1 MYCDKSIK
9 LLDGRTVWVDK
20 AIGSGQG
27 NYYQFD
33 TGGYTGE
40 WGSDGRIAM
49 LHQKE
54 LVLNADDTQNLLNAV
69 GFNATSGA
77 VEYGTPT
84 EVQTSGTTA
93 PTYSLF
99 ASGQSFEVTPTNG
112 GTYAIYDNSG
122 NDAADEAALLNRY
135 MMIIPGN
142 PGNAATVNVTY
153 EIEGGSETTV
163 SLPLKDQN
171 GNIIEFAAGKAYE
184 FVFTVSNVAVG
195 FNVDVDPW
203 DTDLDGDNQADD
215 DIHNN
220 VN

>member
-1 MYCDKSIK
+1 MKDENGTPSTEYSDRKVTIK
-9 LLDGRTVWVDK
+9 NVSL
-20 AIGSGQG
+20 
-27 NYYQFD
+27 
-33 TGGYTGE
+33 TGAFATEGTY
-40 WGSDGRIAM
+40 
-49 LHQKE
+49 
-54 LVLNADDTQNLLNAV
+54 NLLNAV

-84 EVQTSGTTA
+84 EVQTSGVTA

-99 ASGQSFEVTPTNG
+99 ASGQSFEVTPTDG

-163 SLPLKDQN
+163 PLPLKDQN
-171 GNIIEFAAGKAYE
+171 GDFIEFVAGKAYE

-195 FNVDVDPW
+195 FDVDV
-203 DTDLDGDNQADD
+203 TDWNTDRNGDGTTDDKD
-215 DIHNN
+215 DIQNN
-220 VN
+220 IN